1 MIFLFILLGCLTN
14 ILADNFLA
22 KESKHALNENKL
34 ILLSVKSD
42 QCPYCIRMERDIFNQ
57 ESYKR
62 RIVSKFI
69 YLEMKHND
77 SKLPAFLHVKYLP
90 TYYILSPNNLNIID
104 EFAGYMKPDDF
115 LELIEEVYQQT
126 KNR

>member
-1 MIFLFILLGCLTN
+1 
-14 ILADNFLA
+14 
-22 KESKHALNENKL
+22 
-34 ILLSVKSD
+34 
-42 QCPYCIRMERDIFNQ
+42 MERDIFNQ

-77 SKLPAFLHVKYLP
+77 SKLPAFLHVN
-90 TYYILSPNNLNIID
+90 TYQHTILSPNNLNIID

-115 LELIEEVYQQT
+115 FRAYRRSLST
-126 KNR
+126 N

>member
-1 MIFLFILLGCLTN
+1 
-14 ILADNFLA
+14 
-22 KESKHALNENKL
+22 
-34 ILLSVKSD
+34 
-42 QCPYCIRMERDIFNQ
+42 MERDIFNQ

-115 LELIEEVYQQT
+115 LELIEEVYQHVPIP
-126 KNR
+126 KN